1 MTESESERRPTC
13 DQARLALW
21 PQPGAGVDSP
31 EAAAALAHYTECAP
45 CRAFFTTQGRLASRL
60 HRLARAQRAP
70 RGLRDR
76 VHAGLETTRRRRWA
90 PRVVTLGGLAAA
102 AVALLL
108 LVGPPM
114 GTTDRLAQPFVQEAL
129 RDAPDE
135 STAGLDRAGMARWF
149 AEQLGREIF
158 VMEMPDAELM
168 GGYVT
173 RVGDV
178 PSAVLRYRMHG
189 VRLTYVVVP
198 GERVMD
204 RPVADGEVIA
214 LASRGLE
221 VLIWGEPG
229 AAHVVVAPMPR
240 EALMAI
246 AEECRRQMRAAV

>member
-90 PRVVTLGGLAAA
+90 PRVVTLVGLAAA

-149 AEQLGREIF
+149 AEQLGHEIF

>member
-1 MTESESERRPTC
+1 MTESGSERRPTC
-13 DQARLALW
+13 DEARLALW

-45 CRAFFTTQGRLASRL
+45 CRAFFATQGRLASRL
-60 HRLARAQRAP
+60 HGLARAQRAP
-70 RGLRDR
+70 SGLRDR
-76 VHAGLETTRRRRWA
+76 VRAGLETTRRRRWA
-90 PRVVTLGGLAAA
+90 PGVMTLVGLAAA
-102 AVALLL
+102 AVALRL

-135 STAGLDRAGMARWF
+135 STARLDRAGMARWF

-229 AAHVVVAPMPR
+229 AAHVVVAAMPR